1 MFYNPGLA
9 MSFTQLIYGGES
21 TDFERAFA
29 EGIGLVGGDA
39 TAEEEEQDR
48 DEEAEERAS
57 SNGSSARRMKVQLK
71 LISMKSEQFDRLE
84 VQWPRTCGRVG
95 PRGHGPRA
103 SRNLKGKQRRE
114 RGLGG
119 A

>member
-48 DEEAEERAS
+48 DEEAEERVS

-84 VQWPRTCGRVG
+84 VQWAKGVWTGGVKG
-95 PRGHGPRA
+95 PWPPGF
-103 SRNLKGKQRRE
+103 
-114 RGLGG
+114 
-119 A
+119 